1 MTSSVSRRSLLSLLQ
16 IGLELL
22 SLRLAAEAW
31 TKLKNLYD
39 AQAYAQQQFLDLQWR
54 DISKGTWSMSND
66 LNGVTKLASQF
77 VMVGRPN
84 SAAEINEQV
93 LSDFGADRRKWP
105 TTKAL
110 SNLLLNEEPNRY
122 ENHLH
127 YMSQEKSQQ
136 LWD

>member
-1 MTSSVSRRSLLSLLQ
+1 
-16 IGLELL
+16 
-22 SLRLAAEAW
+22 
-31 TKLKNLYD
+31 
-39 AQAYAQQQFLDLQWR
+39 
-54 DISKGTWSMSND
+54 MSND

-136 LWD
+136 L

>member
-54 DISKGTWSMSND
+54 DISKGT
-66 LNGVTKLASQF
+66 
-77 VMVGRPN
+77 
-84 SAAEINEQV
+84 
-93 LSDFGADRRKWP
+93 
-105 TTKAL
+105 
-110 SNLLLNEEPNRY
+110 
-122 ENHLH
+122 
-127 YMSQEKSQQ
+127 
-136 LWD
+136 